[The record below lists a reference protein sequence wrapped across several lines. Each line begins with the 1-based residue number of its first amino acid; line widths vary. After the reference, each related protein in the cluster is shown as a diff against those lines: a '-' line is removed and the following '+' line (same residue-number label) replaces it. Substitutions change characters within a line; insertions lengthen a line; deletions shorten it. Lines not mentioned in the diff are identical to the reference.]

1 MNQREVHTGCWG
13 HLGMCEKHDKDK
25 PVRSAS
31 DVLACISPVS
41 ATLQAFFDWF
51 QASQIYLR
59 ARMPHIID

>member
-1 MNQREVHTGCWG
+1 MNQREVHTGCRG

-31 DVLACISPVS
+31 DVLAGISPVS

-59 ARMPHIID
+59 ARMSHIID